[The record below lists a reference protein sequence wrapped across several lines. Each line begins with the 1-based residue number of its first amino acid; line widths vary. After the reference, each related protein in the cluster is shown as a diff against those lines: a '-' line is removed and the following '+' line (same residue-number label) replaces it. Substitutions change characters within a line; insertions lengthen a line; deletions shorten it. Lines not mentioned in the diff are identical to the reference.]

1 MSSEALVDQV
11 SDHCADLLA
20 ATSFADD
27 GVSLPHRFVAVRST
41 SWNRPSQVDVDPSL
55 HLIFIALRHGRI
67 VECSASPVC
76 HNDRVNCRFSH
87 DGRTERDG

>member
-11 SDHCADLLA
+11 WDDCADLLA
-20 ATSFADD
+20 ATSLADD

-41 SWNRPSQVDVDPSL
+41 SWKRPSQVDVDPSL

-67 VECSASPVC
+67 VECSVSPDC
-76 HNDRVNCRFSH
+76 DNDRVNYRFSH
-87 DGRTERDG
+87 DGRTEGNG